1 MVKYMRMLVVGLYG
15 MFAVV
20 AICAVVFTVYISN
33 NSFESTKHEVVIK
46 LDVEEPVLISPI
58 DMDEDEVEE
67 NDELEDEYNE
77 FDFGVNLIKFKK
89 DLPKADRKH
98 RVGVQSTSEKII
110 VWSWKGGDTVKK
122 EQLEQTVRVVLAKLP
137 HVSNDPG
144 VVSLIM
150 ETAAVE
156 SKRGRWMTQMKNG
169 PARGMYQMEKFTIK
183 DTLTWLKKY
192 HNDVYCAVMAFYEK
206 KQTEEWNYTYNV
218 PWQTAMAA
226 TYYWRFVGVDLHT
239 IAVSKHNRAMLYKLV
254 WNTVKGKTTPE
265 KWCKDTEEYA

>member
-1 MVKYMRMLVVGLYG
+1 MVKYMRMLVIGLYG

-58 DMDEDEVEE
+58 DMNEDEE
-67 NDELEDEYNE
+67 DSDLEDEYNE
-77 FDFGVNLIKFKK
+77 FDFGVDLIKFKK

-98 RVGVQSTSEKII
+98 RVGIQSTSEKII

-137 HVSNDPG
+137 HISNDPG

-156 SKRGRWMTQMKNG
+156 SKRGRWMTQMKKG

-226 TYYWRFVGVDLHT
+226 TYYWRFVGTDLHD
-239 IAVSKHNRAMLYKLV
+239 IAVSKYNRAMLYKLV